1 MQKLNKLL
9 NITDNEWPRVIVAW
23 SMMFFLRFGFIVG
36 WTTLIAV
43 FLGRLGAAYLPT
55 LFLANAVL
63 MMCGAQIY
71 RKLIHKI
78 KREVLIAISAISASL
93 VLLVSMYFINTNLL
107 AFTVT
112 LLIAQSVLL
121 SQLGILLMLF
131 NEDLFTPLESQRTFP
146 IVESAEIFG
155 GIAGGMALTLFAGSM
170 PAYKFI
176 SLWILALIIVMV
188 IVLSFNTSNLD
199 IPKFHSEEHKP
210 KKKFAEKIKEMKKV
224 PFLKTLM
231 IIVFFNWAI
240 MNVVEFQYTSAVL
253 ETTMKIHGSDFATS
267 LAQDLGKLH
276 TIFNTGALVIQ
287 LIFASRI
294 ISSLGI
300 ASSIFLHPIV
310 TILNLCVLT
319 FRYGFFSA
327 AITKGSFEI
336 TNLISTNAYNSSY
349 YAIPHHIRD
358 EVKEVLQGIFKPM
371 GAIFGT
377 LVIMLISFF
386 VHSELKIHL
395 INIFLLVTAL
405 SMAFVSSKLS
415 REYTD
420 MSEQNLSSKLDLPTR
435 LNAIEILAQN
445 GHGKLTSALQKLLK
459 RKSEI
464 PVVKETILKTLGARE
479 DLDNLNA
486 IIEELDSKNGD
497 IRLAAVEAIANFHKL
512 EDKILNLTFT
522 RYNII
527 EKLKDAIQTEKND
540 FIKEKL
546 IKLLYQIDA
555 DELTKMLIKHLG
567 KENPE
572 PGMIRALK
580 LFNDQN
586 LISYLEPFLNSK
598 DAAIRSAVIVALWQF
613 AKERS
618 VLRHYLKQLLESK
631 SKRAFIYG
639 LETVGNVKYKEAKHI
654 VAEAAKSKDHDVK
667 NAAILALVRLEDER
681 AVPSLVGILSDI
693 SHAWFEEADYII
705 ASLSPRFKEKV
716 KTAMRVNITDRI
728 NVIVKIYK
736 HYPVEK
742 IQKNV
747 LEHLVKLYK
756 QIGAHHESFKI
767 EKILV
772 E

>member
-1 MQKLNKLL
+1 M
-9 NITDNEWPRVIVAW
+9 
-23 SMMFFLRFGFIVG
+23 
-36 WTTLIAV
+36 IAV
-43 FLGRLGAAYLPT
+43 FLGRLGAVYLPT
-55 LFLANAVL
+55 LFLANAIL
-63 MMCGAQIY
+63 MMIGAQIY

-78 KREVLIAISAISASL
+78 KREVLIAISAITASL
-93 VLLVSMYFINTNLL
+93 VLLVSMYFINTDLL

-121 SQLGILLMLF
+121 SQLGILLTLF

-155 GIAGGMALTLFAGSM
+155 GIAGGMALTLFADSI

-176 SLWILALIIVMV
+176 ALWILALVIVMV

-199 IPKFHSEEHKP
+199 IPKFQHEEHKP
-210 KKKFAEKIKEMKKV
+210 KMKFAEKIKEMKRV

-240 MNVVEFQYTSAVL
+240 MNVVEFQYTTAVL
-253 ETTMKIHGSDFATS
+253 ESTMQAHGSDYAS
-267 LAQDLGKLH
+267 NLAHDLGLLH
-276 TIFNTGALVIQ
+276 TIFNGGALVIQ

-310 TILNLCVLT
+310 TILNLFVLT

-386 VHSELKIHL
+386 LHDEMKVHG
-395 INIFLLVTAL
+395 INIFLLLTAL

-415 REYTD
+415 KEYTD

-435 LNAIEILAQN
+435 LNAVEILAQN
-445 GHGKLTSALQKLLK
+445 GHGKLTNALQKLLK
-459 RKSEI
+459 RKSES
-464 PVVKETILKTLGARE
+464 PVLKETILKTLGARE
-479 DLDNLNA
+479 DIEYLNS
-486 IIEELDSKNGD
+486 IIEELGNKND
-497 IRLAAVEAIANFHKL
+497 TLRLAAVEAISNFHKL

-527 EKLKDAIQTEKND
+527 EKLKLAIQNEKND
-540 FIKEKL
+540 FIREKL
-546 IKLLYQIDA
+546 IKVLYQIDA
-555 DELTKMLIKHLG
+555 DELTRMLIKHLE

-580 LFNDQN
+580 LFKDQN
-586 LISYLEPFLNSK
+586 LVSYLEPFLNNR
-598 DAAIRSAVIVALWQF
+598 DAAIRSAVITALWQF
-613 AKERS
+613 KKERS
-618 VLRHYLKQLLESK
+618 VLSHYLKQLLESK
-631 SKRAFIYG
+631 SKRVFLFGI
-639 LETVGNVKYKEAKHI
+639 ETAGIVQHKEVKNIIH
-654 VAEAAKSKDHDVK
+654 EAAKSEDSDIK
-667 NAAILALVRLEDER
+667 NEAILALVRLEDEK
-681 AVPSLVGILSDI
+681 AVPSLVGLLSDV
-693 SHAWFEEADYII
+693 SHAWFEEAEYII
-705 ASLSPRFKEKV
+705 AGLSPRFKNKV
-716 KTAMRVNITDRI
+716 EAALHHHISERI
-728 NVIVKIYK
+728 NVIVKLYK
-736 HYPVEK
+736 HYPIEK
-742 IQKNV
+742 IEKSV
-747 LEHLVKLYK
+747 LQHLIKLYK